1 MPQVRKSRRK
11 TRKTRFQLLPILARL
26 SRGRKYSNVLKDMMK
41 QKKKLVALS
50 RRIR

>member
-1 MPQVRKSRRK
+1 MPKVRKTRRKSRK
-11 TRKTRFQLLPILARL
+11 TLRL
-26 SRGRKYSNVLKDMMK
+26 MNVLSKISRGRKYSNVLKDMMT